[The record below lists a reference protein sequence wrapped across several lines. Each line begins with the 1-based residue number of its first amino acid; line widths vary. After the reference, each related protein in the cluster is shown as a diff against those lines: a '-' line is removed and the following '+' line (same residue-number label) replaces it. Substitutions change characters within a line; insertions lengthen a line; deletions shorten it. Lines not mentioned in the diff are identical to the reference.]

1 MAIAVPSCC
10 DRCGRCHLPTAP
22 CVSEPALDIFAATG
36 GEGQDTVD
44 GLEEVAVARYVFS
57 RPLGIRPC
65 GCPRSRQN
73 QCDVAGAAPLSSDM
87 LGCVVMSAAATA
99 AVALLAVVLV
109 VVHLVI
115 G

>member
-1 MAIAVPSCC
+1 MPSRCN
-10 DRCGRCHLPTAP
+10 RCGRCHLPTAP
-22 CVSEPALDIFAATG
+22 CASDPALDIFTATV
-36 GEGQDTVD
+36 GEGQDRVD
-44 GLEEVAVARYVFS
+44 GLEDVAVARYVFY

-73 QCDVAGAAPLSSDM
+73 HCDVAGAVPLASDM

-99 AVALLAVVLV
+99 ALALLAVVLV
-109 VVHLVI
+109 VLHLLV